1 MKISIRF
8 LLKGTVWTLGAYGCA
23 QVLRLV
29 TNIALARLLT
39 PELFGIMLIVNSLG
53 MGIELMSDIGIGQ
66 NIIYQKNANDP
77 EFYNTAWTLQA
88 IRGVVLW
95 LVALAFT
102 VPVAQFYQSPI
113 LAIIMPFT
121 TFGIVLS
128 GFTSISRPLLQKRL
142 QITKL
147 NIFETIV
154 SLFSS
159 AVYVLLAYLSPT
171 IWALVFGGL
180 FGPAVTMIGSYCL
193 LSDVKQRFNL
203 SRRFAWE
210 IVYFGKWIYVS
221 SFVYFLSAFFDRLYL
236 AKVVPL
242 ELLGVYGIART
253 FSELLGMM
261 MQRLGNYV
269 LFPFIAS
276 QSQMPRTELRA
287 QLASIRAKFMVL
299 AAVGFSFFVATG
311 DLAIRL
317 LYDQRYQAA
326 SWMLPVL
333 FTGSWFSIMANLN
346 EATLLGLGKPSYT
359 AISYSSKFVFLLV
372 GLPLGVKSYG
382 LLGGITVVV
391 LADLCRYIPV
401 LIGQRRERFSF
412 GMQDLLITFAG
423 IAMIGLWEWLRWI
436 SGFGTSFD
444 SLPID
449 NWSVI
454 WLQWMRW

>member
-1 MKISIRF
+1 
-8 LLKGTVWTLGAYGCA
+8 
-23 QVLRLV
+23 
-29 TNIALARLLT
+29 
-39 PELFGIMLIVNSLG
+39 
-53 MGIELMSDIGIGQ
+53 
-66 NIIYQKNANDP
+66 
-77 EFYNTAWTLQA
+77 
-88 IRGVVLW
+88 
-95 LVALAFT
+95 
-102 VPVAQFYQSPI
+102 
-113 LAIIMPFT
+113 
-121 TFGIVLS
+121 
-128 GFTSISRPLLQKRL
+128 
-142 QITKL
+142 
-147 NIFETIV
+147 
-154 SLFSS
+154 
-159 AVYVLLAYLSPT
+159 
-171 IWALVFGGL
+171 
-180 FGPAVTMIGSYCL
+180 MIGSYCL